1 MSGERVLP
9 KMVDWQL
16 CQAAQR
22 GAPGCIGG
30 QLGPGLPCF
39 AHTDRDD
46 REAGLKALRE
56 GGSLD
61 FVHGVE
67 FTEELL
73 AEVLEAAPREDDQS
87 ILRDADLRG
96 ATFQGDAWFGEVSFQ
111 GDARFGGVSFQGDA
125 WFNLADF
132 KGKAWFDSVSFQ
144 GNAEFNSVSFRG
156 DAWFRGASFRGGARF
171 NEVSFKSYAE
181 FSAASFRGLVMFEG
195 TRFHSDAAFDE
206 AMFEE
211 PLNLGRF
218 QVGGWLRLDRITFT
232 EPVQVEATATG
243 LSCRR
248 HPLPGWRPHSHR
260 RRRDHPRGRRGARSR
275 YRGWAA
281 RATHPGATPT
291 ADRVSLNPPIADW

>member
-1 MSGERVLP
+1 
-9 KMVDWQL
+9 
-16 CQAAQR
+16 
-22 GAPGCIGG
+22 
-30 QLGPGLPCF
+30 
-39 AHTDRDD
+39 
-46 REAGLKALRE
+46 
-56 GGSLD
+56 
-61 FVHGVE
+61 
-67 FTEELL
+67 
-73 AEVLEAAPREDDQS
+73 
-87 ILRDADLRG
+87 
-96 ATFQGDAWFGEVSFQ
+96 VSFQ

-132 KGKAWFDSVSFQ
+132 NGKAWFDSVSFQ

-291 ADRVSLNPPIADW
+291 ADRVSATGRRRQAHPDRRGPAGDGSSHGRPPAAGPISPHRHLATSRLPIQENW